1 MKKDYP
7 ESVGSSE
14 KICIDYA
21 DYLAA
26 LCNKRWRFMDAMYGV
41 LPIFGMVTKGPRAR
55 HVVVKERLKILAL
68 QVLSTQVSDETN
80 IVRLI
85 TLAQQQGLT
94 TFDIQL
100 PYSLTN
106 EQLLTIGQECSDT
119 LALTQQNERLSI
131 RIEAP
136 VLPH

>member
-1 MKKDYP
+1 MKRDDP

-14 KICIDYA
+14 KICIDYT
-21 DYLAA
+21 DCLAA

-41 LPIFGMVTKGPRAR
+41 LPIFGMVTKRSPSQPVAT
-55 HVVVKERLKILAL
+55 KERLKMLAL

-94 TFDIQL
+94 ALDIQL
-100 PYSLTN
+100 PYPLTS
-106 EQLLTIGQECSDT
+106 EQLVTIGEECSDT
-119 LALTQQNERLSI
+119 MALSQQNERLSI
-131 RIEAP
+131 HIEAP
-136 VLPH
+136 APPR

>member
-1 MKKDYP
+1 MEKCHS
-7 ESVGSSE
+7 ESVCSSE

-26 LCNKRWRFMDAMYGV
+26 LCNKRWRFIDAMYGV
-41 LPIFGMVTKGPRAR
+41 LPIFGMVTKTTLSRRIAAP
-55 HVVVKERLKILAL
+55 KERLKTLAM

-85 TLAQQQGLT
+85 ALARRLGLRAL
-94 TFDIQL
+94 DIQL

-106 EQLLTIGQECSDT
+106 EQLSVIGEESSAP
-119 LALTQQNERLSI
+119 LALTQRDERLSVSLVSTS
-131 RIEAP
+131 P
-136 VLPH
+136 

>member
-1 MKKDYP
+1 MNKDCP
-7 ESVGSSE
+7 ESAGSSE
-14 KICIDYA
+14 KICIDYT

-41 LPIFGMVTKGPRAR
+41 LPIFGMVTKRPLSRQDAT
-55 HVVVKERLKILAL
+55 EDRLKVLAL

-94 TFDIQL
+94 AFDILL
-100 PYSLTN
+100 PYPLTS
-106 EQLLTIGQECSDT
+106 EQLRTISHECSDT
-119 LALTQQNERLSI
+119 LTLTQHNERLSI
-131 RIEAP
+131 CIKSP
-136 VLPH
+136 MLPH

>member
-1 MKKDYP
+1 MKKDDP

-14 KICIDYA
+14 KICIDYT
-21 DYLAA
+21 DCLAA

-41 LPIFGMVTKGPRAR
+41 LPIFGMVTKRSLSQPVAT
-55 HVVVKERLKILAL
+55 KERLKMLAL

-94 TFDIQL
+94 ALDIQL
-100 PYSLTN
+100 PYPLTN
-106 EQLLTIGQECSDT
+106 EQLVTIGEECSDT
-119 LALTQQNERLSI
+119 MALSQQNERLSI
-131 RIEAP
+131 HLKSPAP
-136 VLPH
+136 TK